1 MYAHN
6 VFACMH
12 TQSIKYIH
20 TKKLLYACTHINFL
34 HTYIHTNHYT
44 PRMYTKLL
52 HASMYT
58 TFLQAHT
65 QIINRNTQHAY
76 QKIIAH
82 IHAHNI
88 FARIHTQ
95 SIECIH
101 TINYDTH
108 TCTQQY
114 CSHTHTAL
122 NPYLRIKK
130 LLHTSMRTTFLHTH
144 ILTQIIKYIH
154 TTHTHKIIVHMHV
167 RKFFH
172 TCMYENH

>member
-1 MYAHN
+1 
-6 VFACMH
+6 MH
-12 TQSIKYIH
+12 THKFFTHIH
-20 TKKLLYACTHINFL
+20 TYKSL
-34 HTYIHTNHYT
+34 HTTYVHKIIAREHVHNIFADT
-44 PRMYTKLL
+44 
-52 HASMYT
+52 
-58 TFLQAHT
+58 HT
-65 QIINRNTQHAY
+65 QIINRNTQHTY
-76 QKIIAH
+76 QKIITH

-88 FARIHTQ
+88 FAHIHTQ

-172 TCMYENH
+172 TCMHENH

>member
-6 VFACMH
+6 VFASMH

-20 TKKLLYACTHINFL
+20 IKKLLHACTHINFL

-52 HASMYT
+52 HESMYT

-65 QIINRNTQHAY
+65 HKSLTEIQHTY

-108 TCTQQY
+108 TCTRQY
-114 CSHTHTAL
+114 YRHTHTAL
-122 NPYLRIKK
+122 NTNTPIFTYQKIIARI
-130 LLHTSMRTTFLHTH
+130 HAHDIFAH
-144 ILTQIIKYIH
+144 
-154 TTHTHKIIVHMHV
+154 THTH
-167 RKFFH
+167 
-172 TCMYENH
+172 TNH